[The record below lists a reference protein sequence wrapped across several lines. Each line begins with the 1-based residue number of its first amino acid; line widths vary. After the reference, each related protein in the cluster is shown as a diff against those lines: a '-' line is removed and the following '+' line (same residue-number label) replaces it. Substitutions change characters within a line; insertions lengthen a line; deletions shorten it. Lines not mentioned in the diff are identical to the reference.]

1 MNQLSRL
8 CLLVSP
14 LALAACN
21 SAPAEEAPLAGDWM
35 LSAGESNL
43 SFITVKNA
51 QVAEAHSFSG
61 LSGSVSADGAAELS
75 IDLASVETNVDI
87 RNERMRDLLFDIVD
101 FPAATV
107 TAALDPA
114 AFAGLQTGDSLV
126 QPIAAT
132 LNVHGASGE
141 VATDLAVT
149 RLGEGKVNVST
160 IAPIMISAASFDL
173 GEGVEELRNIANLD
187 SITGTIPVTFS
198 LTFEQQAGE

>member
-1 MNQLSRL
+1 MNQFTRI
-8 CLLVSP
+8 CLLASP

-21 SAPAEEAPLAGDWM
+21 TAPTEDAPLAGDWV
-35 LSAGESNL
+35 LSSGESHL
-43 SFITVKNA
+43 AFTTVKNG

-75 IDLASVETNVDI
+75 IALASVETGIDI
-87 RNERMRDLLFDIVD
+87 RNERMRDLLFDVVD

-114 AFAGLQTGDSLV
+114 AFAGLQTGDTLV
-126 QPIAAT
+126 QPVAT
-132 LNVHGASGE
+132 TLSVHGANAE

-160 IAPIMISAASFDL
+160 IAPIIVSADSLDL
-173 GEGVEELRNIANLD
+173 ADGVEELRNIANLD
-187 SITGTIPVTFS
+187 SITGQVPVTFS
-198 LTFEQQAGE
+198 LTFEQQ